1 MPNYYDSASGSSF
14 SDASGSALLAASAY
28 RLAQLTGNT
37 SFVSKADTIRTAVF
51 AAVDRSTGWLA
62 PVVDPL
68 SFKAEASQSPEAEAF
83 VLLLQAAYR
92 DHYAAG
98 ASARRP

>member
-28 RLAQLTGNT
+28 RLAQLTGDT
-37 SFVSKADTIRTAVF
+37 SFVSKADTVRTAVF

-62 PVVDPL
+62 PVVNPL
-68 SFKAEASQSPEAEAF
+68 SFKAQANQSPEGEAF

-92 DHYAAG
+92 DYAAG